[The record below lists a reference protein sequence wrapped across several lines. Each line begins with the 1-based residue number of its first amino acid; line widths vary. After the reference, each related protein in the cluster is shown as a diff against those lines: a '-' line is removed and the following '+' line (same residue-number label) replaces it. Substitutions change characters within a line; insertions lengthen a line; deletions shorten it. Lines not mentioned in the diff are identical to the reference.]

1 MKSFLDVLSQSQTS
15 TDSLLS
21 LSSGWRSLDKCQI
34 CSGEKIEIFLSHNS
48 QLQYFAP
55 GWVKRPLDCF
65 SLLLLI
71 AGNILRD
78 EFDLELLG
86 LKYFKEVEAGIVNF
100 PRKT

>member
-21 LSSGWRSLDKCQI
+21 LSSGCRSLDKVRFVAMR
-34 CSGEKIEIFLSHNS
+34 IEIFLSHNS
-48 QLQYFAP
+48 QLQNFAP

-86 LKYFKEVEAGIVNF
+86 LKYFKEVEGGIGNF

>member
-48 QLQYFAP
+48 QLQNFAP
-55 GWVKRPLDCF
+55 VWVKRSLDCF